1 MGEHESETTAGLELD
16 ALAPFKHSEWKRLSP
31 GERLVR
37 SWRLRKRLPD
47 PIAVHDRK
55 LFPKP

>member
-1 MGEHESETTAGLELD
+1 MEKKRIASETEIGQD
-16 ALAPFKHSEWKRLSP
+16 ALAPFKHAEWRRLTP
-31 GERLVR
+31 GERLLR
-37 SWRLRKRLPD
+37 SWRLRARLPD